1 MEWSR
6 VKSILIC
13 VFVLVNLFLLRVYI
27 NNNVSTVTL
36 TEETLNNTVMAL
48 KNNNIEIDKSLISK
62 KSPELPAFNITNKHI
77 NCRDFSLVLWENAK
91 NNGFDYFNPKDTT
104 FDGKTLVYKGQSGTD
119 TIKDVKNKIKKTGAL
134 YGYKYQLTQ
143 KENTLFF
150 TAVYEN
156 MLLYDCTITAEITDG
171 AVTIT
176 MSNWVADSFENSGYS
191 SVITCP
197 EALITFASEMKFN
210 DTFKIQSVE
219 QGYIAGSRDN
229 EIQTKTATP
238 VWKITGN
245 SKVYYIDMRNGD
257 LLDL

>member
-134 YGYKYQLTQ
+134 YGYK
-143 KENTLFF
+143 
-150 TAVYEN
+150 
-156 MLLYDCTITAEITDG
+156 
-171 AVTIT
+171 
-176 MSNWVADSFENSGYS
+176 
-191 SVITCP
+191 
-197 EALITFASEMKFN
+197 
-210 DTFKIQSVE
+210 
-219 QGYIAGSRDN
+219 
-229 EIQTKTATP
+229 
-238 VWKITGN
+238 
-245 SKVYYIDMRNGD
+245 
-257 LLDL
+257 

>member
-13 VFVLVNLFLLRVYI
+13 VFVLVNLFLIRVYI
-27 NNNVSTVTL
+27 NSNTQTVTI
-36 TEETLNNTVMAL
+36 TEETINNTVLAL
-48 KNNNIEIDKSLISK
+48 KNNNIEADESMIPK
-62 KSPELPAFNITNKHI
+62 KVPGLPAFNITNRHI
-77 NCRDFSLVLWENAK
+77 NCKDLSLILWKNAK
-91 NNGFDYFNPKDTT
+91 SNGFDYFNPENTT

-156 MLLYDCTITAEITDG
+156 MLLYDCTITAELTDG
-171 AVTIT
+171 TVLIT
-176 MSNWVADSFENSGYS
+176 MSNWVSDSFENCGYS

-197 EALITFASEMKFN
+197 EALITFASEMKFK
-210 DTFKIQSVE
+210 DTFKIKSIE

-238 VWKITGN
+238 VWKITGEDA
-245 SKVYYIDMRNGD
+245 VYYIDMRNGD

>member
-27 NNNVSTVTL
+27 SNNVSTVTL
-36 TEETLNNTVMAL
+36 SEETINNTVLAL
-48 KNNNIEIDKSLISK
+48 KNNNLEIDKELISR
-62 KSPELPAFNITNKHI
+62 KSPELPAFNITNRHI
-77 NCRDFSLVLWENAK
+77 NCRDLSLVLWENAK
-91 NNGFDYFNPKDTT
+91 NNGFDYFNPKATT
-104 FDGKTLVYKGQSGTD
+104 FDGKTLVYKAPLGTD

-134 YGYKYQLTQ
+134 YGYKYRLTAD
-143 KENTLFF
+143 ENTLLY

-156 MLLYDCTITAEITDG
+156 MFLYDCTITATLTDDT
-171 AVTIT
+171 VTIT

-197 EALITFASEMKFN
+197 EALIAFASEMKFKG
-210 DTFKIQSVE
+210 TFKIESLE
-219 QGYIAGSRDN
+219 QGYIAGNRDN

-245 SKVYYIDMRNGD
+245 GTVYYIDMRNGD